1 MDQASIILG
10 VCLIA
15 GLYMAWSIGASDVAN
30 AMGTSV
36 GSHALTITQAV
47 CVAAVFE
54 FIGAFCAGG
63 QVTNTIKQE
72 IVDPM
77 LFAGDPIGFAGGM
90 TAALLAT
97 AIWLQFASSRGLP
110 VSTTHSIVGAVVGF
124 GIVAG
129 GWDAVQWDALTGIIA
144 SWFISPFLGGIIAFA
159 TFFVIR
165 RYILD
170 TTNPLR
176 VAQWLGP
183 YMLFFVVF
191 FSAFLFFDKI
201 LSEYVLIY
209 RHGVSFLVTALFS
222 LILVIVTKILMLRL
236 KSDDLD
242 RDANLA
248 KVEKIFAWFQIIT
261 ACFMALAHGSND
273 VSNAIGPVA
282 AVASVFKD
290 GYISSSSE
298 VPLWLLGLGG
308 LGIVVGLATYGRKV
322 IETIGT
328 SITEITPTRGFAAEF
343 GASFTI
349 LVGSSLGLPLST
361 TQVLVG
367 AVIGI
372 GLARGLAGLNIV
384 VIKRIMGSWII
395 TIPTTGCVSAALCYI
410 WQLLRQI

>member
-1 MDQASIILG
+1 MDQALIILG

-15 GLYMAWSIGASDVAN
+15 GFYMAWSIGANDVSN

-36 GSHALTITQAV
+36 GSHALTIGQAIG
-47 CVAAVFE
+47 VAAIFE
-54 FIGAFCAGG
+54 FMGAFLVGG

-77 LFAGDPIGFAGGM
+77 MFTADPIGFAGGM

-97 AIWLQFASSRGLP
+97 AVWLQIASAKGLP

-124 GIVAG
+124 GIVTG
-129 GWDAVQWDALTGIIA
+129 GWDAVQWDALTGIVL
-144 SWFISPFLGGIIAFA
+144 SWFISPLLGGVIAFA
-159 TFFVIR
+159 TFFIIR
-165 RYILD
+165 KYILD
-170 TTNPLR
+170 SHDPLR
-176 VAQWLGP
+176 MTKKLGP
-183 YMLFFVVF
+183 YMLLVVVTAT
-191 FSAFLFFDKI
+191 SFLFFEKALSGFKWIYREELAFLLTISFSAILAFIAKI
-201 LSEYVLIY
+201 LLLWSKVEP
-209 RHGVSFLVTALFS
+209 
-222 LILVIVTKILMLRL
+222 
-236 KSDDLD
+236 LD

-248 KVEKIFAWFQIIT
+248 HVERIFAWFQIVT

-282 AVASVFKD
+282 AVASIVKN
-290 GYISSSSE
+290 GYMTSSSE

-308 LGIVVGLATYGRKV
+308 IGIVVGLATYGRKV

-328 SITEITPTRGFAAEF
+328 GITEITPTRGFSAEF

-372 GLARGLAGLNIV
+372 GLARGISGLNIV
-384 VIKRIMGSWII
+384 IIKKIMGSWLI
-395 TIPTTGCVSAALCYI
+395 TIPTTGCVSAMLCYI
-410 WQLLRQI
+410 WQFIR

>member
-1 MDQASIILG
+1 MDQALIILG
-10 VCLIA
+10 VCLIV
-15 GLYMAWSIGASDVAN
+15 GLYMAWSIGANDVAN

-36 GSHALTITQAV
+36 GSHALTIGQAIA
-47 CVAAVFE
+47 VAAIFE
-54 FIGAFCAGG
+54 FLGAFLVGG

-77 LFAGDPIGFAGGM
+77 MFAGDPIGFAGGM

-97 AIWLQFASSRGLP
+97 AVWLQFASARGLP

-124 GIVAG
+124 GIVTG
-129 GWDAVQWDALTGIIA
+129 GWDAVQWDALTGIIL
-144 SWFISPFLGGIIAFA
+144 SWFISPFLGGVIAFG
-159 TFFVIR
+159 TFFIIR
-165 RYILD
+165 KYILD
-170 TTNPLR
+170 SQDPLR
-176 VAQWLGP
+176 MTKKLGP
-183 YMLFFVVF
+183 FMLFVVV
-191 FSAFLFFDKI
+191 SATSFLFFEKS
-201 LSEYVLIY
+201 LSGLQLNY
-209 RHGVSFLVTALFS
+209 RAELAFFITISFS
-222 LILVIVTKILMLRL
+222 LLLVFTAKMLLLRGKL
-236 KSDDLD
+236 EPLN
-242 RDANLA
+242 RDSNLA
-248 KVEKIFAWFQIIT
+248 QVERIFAWFQIVT

-282 AVASVFKD
+282 AVASIVKD
-290 GYISSSSE
+290 GYMSSSSE

-328 SITEITPTRGFAAEF
+328 GITEITPTRGFAAEF

-384 VIKRIMGSWII
+384 VIKRIMGSWLI
-395 TIPTTGCVSAALCYI
+395 TIPTTGSISAALCYI
-410 WQLLRQI
+410 WQLVR